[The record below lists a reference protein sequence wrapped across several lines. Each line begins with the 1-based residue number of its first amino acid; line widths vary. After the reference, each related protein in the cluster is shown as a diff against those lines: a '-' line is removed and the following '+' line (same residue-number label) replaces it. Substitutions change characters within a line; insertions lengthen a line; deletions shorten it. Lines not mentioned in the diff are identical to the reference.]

1 MGFLGKVQCTGTP
14 RSSLSHG
21 NNQHDRF
28 FLLRGWMRRT
38 ETWELV
44 RNRKSQPS
52 TPIPKLQPQRQLYP
66 QAQESVKTH
75 WAIAALFTTAGM
87 RKQCKCPLT
96 EECIKKMCYIYT
108 MERYSAIKKNEI
120 MLFVATWMDLEK
132 VPYWVKWVREGKISY
147 DIPYRWNLKR
157 NETNELTKQR
167 DSQT

>member
-108 MERYSAIKKNEI
+108 MEWINIYSAIKKKEWNNAI
-120 MLFVATWMDLEK
+120 CSTMDG
-132 VPYWVKWVREGKISY
+132 P
-147 DIPYRWNLKR
+147 
-157 NETNELTKQR
+157 R
-167 DSQT
+167 DYHPEWSQ

>member
-1 MGFLGKVQCTGTP
+1 MGFLGKVQCTGRP

-38 ETWELV
+38 ETWQLV

-96 EECIKKMCYIYT
+96 EEWIKKMCYIYT
-108 MERYSAIKKNEI
+108 MEWINIYSAIKKKNEI
-120 MLFVATWMDLEK
+120 MPSAARWMDLETIILSE
-132 VPYWVKWVREGKISY
+132 VS
-147 DIPYRWNLKR
+147 KR
-157 NETNELTKQR
+157 KTNTIWYCLLWTQKKKY
-167 DSQT
+167 